1 MQFHLDG
8 FQVGDPRVRPVGVVR
23 PSVLPDE
30 VDVLI
35 VGCGPA
41 GLVLAA
47 QLAEFPRIATRIVE
61 AASQG
66 ERDPDRLHDQAL
78 KAFDIEKPPIVS
90 AA

>member
-1 MQFHLDG
+1 MVVIPDSSVG
-8 FQVGDPRVRPVGVVR
+8 FDDAAIVAMAIAFDRACLSLQTFGIATTVR
-23 PSVLPDE
+23 E
-30 VDVLI
+30 I
-35 VGCGPA
+35 
-41 GLVLAA
+41 
-47 QLAEFPRIATRIVE
+47 IATRIVE